1 MTSTARAA
9 RREDRRAVGGSR
21 FLYDSFDLAQA
32 RIEAQE
38 RVEEERRSG
47 LEFRLGRIEAGLER
61 LEKRLWLA
69 VYGVAAGVV
78 VHGAMALLAVRL

>member
-1 MTSTARAA
+1 MSARA
-9 RREDRRAVGGSR
+9 RLDRRAERQSVGGSR

-38 RVEEERRSG
+38 RVETERHAG
-47 LEFRLGRIEAGLER
+47 LEFRLGRIEATLER

-69 VYGVAAGVV
+69 VYSVAAGVL
-78 VHGAMALLAVRL
+78 VHGALALLAVRI

>member
-1 MTSTARAA
+1 MSSQARVE
-9 RREDRRAVGGSR
+9 RRLDRRAVGGSR

-38 RVEEERRSG
+38 RVDEERRSG
-47 LEFRLGRIEAGLER
+47 LEFRLGRIEAALER

-69 VYGVAAGVV
+69 VYGVAAGVL
-78 VHGAMALLAVRL
+78 VHGAMAMLAVRL

>member
-1 MTSTARAA
+1 MSTA
-9 RREDRRAVGGSR
+9 RRAVGGSR

-38 RVEEERRSG
+38 RLDQERRAG
-47 LEFRLGRIEAGLER
+47 LEYRLGKIEATLER

-69 VYGVAAGVV
+69 VYGIAAGVLA
-78 VHGAMALLAVRL
+78 HGALALVAAQNGG

>member
-1 MTSTARAA
+1 MSAAA
-9 RREDRRAVGGSR
+9 RVERRAVGGSR

-38 RVEEERRSG
+38 RVDEERRAG
-47 LEFRLGRIEAGLER
+47 LEYRLGRIEAALER

-69 VYGVAAGVV
+69 VYGVAAGVL
-78 VHGAMALLAVRL
+78 VHGALALLAARL

>member
-1 MTSTARAA
+1 MSVAA
-9 RREDRRAVGGSR
+9 RRAAGGSR

-38 RVEEERRSG
+38 RVAEERRAG
-47 LEFRLGRIEAGLER
+47 LEYRLGRIEAGLER

-69 VYGVAAGVV
+69 VYGVAAGVLA
-78 VHGAMALLAVRL
+78 HAALALLAVQNGG

>member
-1 MTSTARAA
+1 MSAPRRA
-9 RREDRRAVGGSR
+9 AVGGSR

-38 RVEEERRSG
+38 RLDQERRAG
-47 LEFRLGRIEAGLER
+47 LEYRLGRIEETLER
-61 LEKRLWLA
+61 VEKRLWLA

-78 VHGAMALLAVRL
+78 VHGAMALLAARI